1 MPIERH
7 LSAIGCRKTDEG
19 HGRVSN
25 FDFLHDRFAPILGEA
40 RRAEGYAIGDPRTSS
55 FYARRALELAVEWM
69 YEYDTALREPYQRDL
84 SARLHEPTFARL
96 VPPVVRA
103 KMQIIRKR
111 GNEAVH
117 RAGTYGEAQS
127 VPVVCELFHVMFW
140 LATQY
145 APSTDARPAVGRAF
159 DESRIPRPQPG
170 AAAKTRAELQA
181 LGEQVAAQDAAL
193 AAARADNAALAAELD
208 AARDEVAA
216 AKQAAA
222 TLVDTHDYDETQTR
236 DQFIDLL
243 LGEAGWPLDQQRD
256 REFPVSGMPNNSP
269 GGVGFVD
276 YVLWGA
282 DGLPL
287 AVVEAKRT
295 RKDPQVG
302 QQQAKLYTDAL
313 ERRFGQRPLIY
324 YTNGY
329 EHWLWDDTLYPPR
342 AVQGFATRDELSLAV
357 QRRTSRQP
365 LASISID
372 ETVVERPYQH
382 RAIRRVADAFEQ
394 QQRRALLV
402 MATGSGKTRTVIALT
417 DLLMRAGWVK
427 RVLFLADR
435 VALVNQATA
444 AFKTHLPDAG
454 PVNLVTEKGVDG
466 RVMISTYPTMMGLI
480 NEVDGGLRR
489 FGPNHFDLVVIDEAH
504 RSVYQKYGAV
514 FEYFD
519 AHIVGL
525 TATPKDEVDHNTYSL
540 FGLEDGVPTDSY
552 DLDDAIADGYLV
564 PPVGKAVA
572 TTFVRQGIRYDDL
585 SEDEKEQWDLLDWAD
600 GDVPDEV
607 DASAVNQWFFNADTV
622 DKVLQVL
629 MSEGRRVNGGDL
641 LGKTIVFA
649 KSQRHAQFIVER
661 FDANYPHYAGHFARV
676 VTHQVTYAQS
686 LIDDL
691 STPEKFPQIAVS
703 VDMLDT
709 GIDVPEVVNLV
720 FFKEVHSKTK
730 FWQMVGRG
738 TRLRPN
744 LYGPG
749 DDKKDF
755 VIFDV
760 CQNIEY
766 FNLQLPPDR
775 SSRTASLTEQLVTAR
790 VELVRTIDGGSGWG
804 AHADDELAALR
815 ELLVGRLQGRV
826 ADMTL
831 DNVLVRPHRRAV
843 ERFSAGDTWLTL
855 NGDDYQA
862 AASLGALPS
871 AADADDTDE
880 AAKRLDLLALRAQL
894 AALHRDAAALN
905 AVGNAVRGIADALAH
920 QKTIPVIASQLE
932 FIERVA
938 SIDWWADVT
947 VPMLE
952 QMRVRLRELVR
963 LLDPRERPLIYT
975 DFKDTLGP
983 VVDIAVVQDPA
994 GVDRTRFR
1002 AKALAF
1008 LSAHLDDAVLFKVRH
1023 GKQLTSLDIESL
1035 EAIMRE
1041 SGEFT
1046 PGELVIATT
1055 ESDGLGLF
1063 VRTLLGLD
1071 RSAAQDALADFIAG
1085 QSFTANQL
1093 AFLDLLVSQLTM
1105 RGVVDPGLL
1114 FEDPFT
1120 GLAPTGP
1127 QALFTEAQVA
1137 DLIVVLRRV
1146 RQTAEVA

>member
-1 MPIERH
+1 M
-7 LSAIGCRKTDEG
+7 T
-19 HGRVSN
+19 N
-25 FDFLHDRFAPILGEA
+25 FDFLHERFASIVPEA

-69 YEYDTALREPYQRDL
+69 YEYDASLREPYQRDL
-84 SARLHEPTFARL
+84 SARLHEPSFARL
-96 VPPVVRA
+96 VPPVVVA
-103 KMQIIRKR
+103 KMQIIRRR

-117 RAGTYGEAQS
+117 KTGAYSETQS
-127 VPVVCELFHVMFW
+127 VSVVRELFHVLFW
-140 LATQY
+140 MATQY
-145 APSTDARPAVGRAF
+145 APAPDARPAAGRVF
-159 DESRIPRPQPG
+159 DATRIPRPQPG

-181 LGEQVAAQDAAL
+181 LTEQLTAQDAQL
-193 AAARADNAALAAELD
+193 AAARADNAALAAELE
-208 AARDEVAA
+208 AMRAEVAA

-222 TLVDTHDYDETQTR
+222 VLVDTHDYDEAATR
-236 DQFIDLL
+236 DAFIDLL
-243 LGEAGWPLDQQRD
+243 LAEAGWPLDQERD
-256 REFPVSGMPNNSP
+256 REYPVSGMPNNSP
-269 GGVGFVD
+269 GGAGFVD

-302 QQQAKLYTDAL
+302 QQQAKLYADAL
-313 ERRFGQRPLIY
+313 ERQSGQRPLIY

-342 AVQGFATRDELSLAV
+342 AVQGFATRDELALAV

-365 LASISID
+365 LASIPINESI
-372 ETVVERPYQH
+372 VERPYQH
-382 RAIRRVADAFEQ
+382 RAIRRVGEVFEQ

-402 MATGSGKTRTVIALT
+402 MAPGSGKTRTVIALT
-417 DLLMRAGWVK
+417 DLLMKAGWVK

-444 AFKTHLPDAG
+444 AFKAHLPASS

-480 NEVDGGLRR
+480 NEVDGGVRR
-489 FGPNHFDLVVIDEAH
+489 FGPNYFDLIIIDEAH
-504 RSVYQKYGAV
+504 RSVYQKYGAI
-514 FEYFD
+514 FQYFD

-552 DLDDAIADGYLV
+552 DLTDAIADRYLV
-564 PPVGKAVA
+564 PPVGKSVA
-572 TTFVRQGIRYDDL
+572 TSFVRQGIRYDDL
-585 SEDEKEQWDLLDWAD
+585 SDDEKDQWDLLDWAD

-607 DASAVNQWFFNADTV
+607 DASAVNQWLFNADTV
-622 DKVLQVL
+622 DKVLETL
-629 MSEGRRVNGGDL
+629 MTEGRRVNGGDL

-661 FDANYPHYAGHFARV
+661 FDANYPHYAGHFARII
-676 VTHQVTYAQS
+676 THQVTYAQS
-686 LIDDL
+686 LIDDF
-691 STPEKFPQIAVS
+691 STTAKFPQIAVS

-709 GIDVPEVVNLV
+709 GIDVPDVVNLV

-730 FWQMVGRG
+730 YWQMVGRG
-738 TRLRPN
+738 TRLRPD

-755 VIFDV
+755 VILDV

-766 FNLQLPPDR
+766 FNQQLPPDR
-775 SSRTASLTEQLVTAR
+775 STRTASLTERLVTAR
-790 VELVRTIDGGSGWG
+790 VELVRTIDQSSGAG
-804 AHADDELAALR
+804 AHDDPELAGLR
-815 ELLVGRLQGRV
+815 ELLIARLQGRV
-826 ADMTL
+826 AGMSL
-831 DNVLVRPHRRAV
+831 HNVLVRPQRRQV
-843 ERFSAGDTWLTL
+843 EKFAAGEAWL
-855 NGDDYQA
+855 
-862 AASLGALPS
+862 SLGENDYEVAATLGSLPS

-880 AAKRLDLLALRAQL
+880 AAKRFDLLALRAQL
-894 AALHRDAAALN
+894 AVLTGDAPALT
-905 AVGNAVRGIADALAH
+905 AVGNAVRGIADALTH
-920 QKTIPVIASQLE
+920 QKTIPAIASQLE
-932 FIERVA
+932 FIDRVA
-938 SIDWWADVT
+938 SVDWWVDLT

-952 QMRVRLRELVR
+952 QMRVRLRDLVR
-963 LLDPRERPLIYT
+963 LLDPRERPLVYT
-975 DFKDTLGP
+975 DFEDTLGP
-983 VVDIAVVQDPA
+983 VSDIDVVPGSP
-994 GVDRTRFR
+994 GVDRERFR

-1008 LSAHLDDAVLFKVRH
+1008 LRTRADDAVLFKVRH
-1023 GKQLTSLDIESL
+1023 GKQLTALDLESL
-1035 EAIMRE
+1035 ESIMRE

-1046 PGELVIATT
+1046 PSELEFASS
-1055 ESDGLGLF
+1055 ESEGLGLF
-1063 VRTLLGLD
+1063 VRSLLGLD

-1085 QSFTANQL
+1085 QTFTANQL

-1105 RGVVDPGLL
+1105 RGVVEPGLL

-1137 DLIVVLRRV
+1137 DLIVVLKRV
-1146 RQTAEVA
+1146 RSTAEVA

>member
-1 MPIERH
+1 M
-7 LSAIGCRKTDEG
+7 
-19 HGRVSN
+19 SN
-25 FDFLHDRFAPILGEA
+25 FDFLKDRFASILAEA
-40 RRAEGYAIGDPRTSS
+40 RRAEGYAIGDPRTSG

-84 SARLHEPTFARL
+84 SARLHEPTFAHL

-117 RAGTYGEAQS
+117 RATPYGEAHS
-127 VPVVCELFHVMFW
+127 VPVVRELFHVMFW

-145 APSTDARPAVGRAF
+145 AATPESRPAAGRVF
-159 DESRIPRPQPG
+159 DATRIPRPQPG

-181 LGEQVAAQDAAL
+181 LSEQIAAQDAAL
-193 AAARADNAALAAELD
+193 DAAQADNAALTAEIE
-208 AARDEVAA
+208 AARIEIAA

-222 TLVDTHDYDETQTR
+222 TLVDTHDYNEAETR
-236 DQFIDLL
+236 DEFIDLL
-243 LGEAGWPLDQQRD
+243 LGEAGWPLDQPRD
-256 REFPVSGMPNNSP
+256 REFEVSGMPNNSP

-276 YVLWGA
+276 YVLWGL

-295 RKDPQVG
+295 RKDPHAG
-302 QQQAKLYTDAL
+302 QQQAKLYADAL
-313 ERRFGQRPLIY
+313 ERQYGQRPLIY

-342 AVQGFATRDELSLAV
+342 AVHGFATRDELALAV
-357 QRRTSRQP
+357 QRRTSRLP
-365 LASISID
+365 LAGILIN
-372 ETVVERPYQH
+372 EAIVERPYQQ
-382 RAIRRVADAFEQ
+382 RAIRRVGEVFEQ

-402 MATGSGKTRTVIALT
+402 MATGSGKTRTVIALA

-435 VALVNQATA
+435 VALVNQATS
-444 AFKTHLPDAG
+444 AFKTHLPDAS

-480 NEVDGGLRR
+480 NEVDGGVRR
-489 FGPNHFDLVVIDEAH
+489 FGPNYFDLIVIDEAH
-504 RSVYQKYGAV
+504 RSVYAKYGAI

-525 TATPKDEVDHNTYSL
+525 TATPKDQVDHNTYSL

-572 TTFVRQGIRYDDL
+572 TSFVRQGIRYDDL
-585 SEDEKEQWDLLDWAD
+585 TDDEKEQWDLLEWVD

-607 DASAVNQWFFNADTV
+607 DAAAVNQWLFNADTV

-629 MSEGRRVNGGDL
+629 MTEGRRVNGGDL

-649 KSQRHAQFIVER
+649 KSQRHARFIIER
-661 FDANYPHYAGHFARV
+661 FDANYPHYAGHLARLI
-676 VTHQVTYAQS
+676 THQVNYAQS
-686 LIDDL
+686 LIDDF
-691 STPEKFPQIAVS
+691 STSAKFPQIAVS

-709 GIDVPEVVNLV
+709 GIDVPDVVNLV

-738 TRLRPN
+738 TRLRPD

-749 DDKKDF
+749 DDKRDF

-766 FNLQLPPDR
+766 FNQQLPPDR
-775 SSRTASLTEQLVTAR
+775 STRTASLTERLVTSR
-790 VELVRTIDGGSGWG
+790 VELMRAIDSGENT
-804 AHADDELAALR
+804 DLELVALR
-815 ELLVGRLQGRV
+815 ELLAARLQGRV
-826 ADMTL
+826 AGMTL

-843 ERFSAGDTWLTL
+843 ERFSAGEAWLSL
-855 NGDDYQA
+855 GRNGDDNDYALA
-862 AASLGALPS
+862 AELGALPS
-871 AADADDTDE
+871 STDAGDTDE
-880 AAKRLDLLALRAQL
+880 AAKRFDLLALRAQL
-894 AALHRDAAALN
+894 AVLQGDALALN
-905 AVGNAVRGIADALAH
+905 AVGNAVRGIADALTH
-920 QKTIPVIASQLE
+920 QKAIPVIASQLE
-932 FIERVA
+932 FIDRVA
-938 SIDWWADVT
+938 SAEWWVDVT
-947 VPMLE
+947 VALLE
-952 QMRVRLRELVR
+952 QMRVRLRDLVR
-963 LLDPRERPLIYT
+963 LIDARERPLIYT
-975 DFKDTLGP
+975 DFEDTLGP
-983 VVDIAVVQDPA
+983 VTDVTLVVGSP
-994 GVDRTRFR
+994 GVDRNRFR
-1002 AKALAF
+1002 SKALVF
-1008 LSAHLDDAVLFKVRH
+1008 LRAHLDDAVLFKVRH
-1023 GKQLTSLDIESL
+1023 GKQLTALDLEAL
-1035 EAIMRE
+1035 EAIMRD

-1046 PGELVIATT
+1046 TGELQLVMT
-1055 ESDGLGLF
+1055 EGAGLGLF

-1071 RSAAQDALADFIAG
+1071 RTAAQDALADFIAG
-1085 QSFTANQL
+1085 QTFNANQL
-1093 AFLDLLVSQLTM
+1093 AFLDLLVTQLTM
-1105 RGVVDPGLL
+1105 RGIVDPGLL

-1127 QALFTEAQVA
+1127 QALFTNAQVA
-1137 DLIVVLRRV
+1137 DLVVVLTRV

>member
-1 MPIERH
+1 M
-7 LSAIGCRKTDEG
+7 
-19 HGRVSN
+19 SN
-25 FDFLHDRFAPILGEA
+25 FDFLSERFAPIAAEA
-40 RRAEGYAIGDPRTSS
+40 RRAEGYAARDPRTSS
-55 FYARRALELAVEWM
+55 FYARRALELLVEWM

-84 SARLHEPTFARL
+84 SARLHEPTFTRL
-96 VPPVVRA
+96 VPPVVVT
-103 KMQIIRKR
+103 KMQIIRRR

-117 RAGTYGEAQS
+117 RSGGYTEAQS
-127 VPVVCELFHVMFW
+127 VPVVRELFHVLFW
-140 LATQY
+140 FATQY
-145 APSTDARPAVGRAF
+145 AADVAQRPAAGRAF
-159 DESRIPRPQPG
+159 DAALIPRPQPG
-170 AAAKTRAELQA
+170 VAAKTLAELQA
-181 LGEQVAAQDAAL
+181 LTEQVAAQDAAL
-193 AAARADNAALAAELD
+193 AAARADNAVLAAALEQ
-208 AARDEVAA
+208 ARAEVAA
-216 AKQAAA
+216 ARQAAA
-222 TLVDTHDYDETQTR
+222 ALVDTHDYDEAATR
-236 DQFIDLL
+236 DTFIDLL
-243 LGEAGWPLDQQRD
+243 LAEAGWPLDQPRD
-256 REFPVSGMPNNSP
+256 REFEVSGMPNNSP

-302 QQQAKLYTDAL
+302 QQQAKVYADAL
-313 ERRFGQRPLIY
+313 ERQFGQRPIIY

-329 EHWLWDDTLYPPR
+329 EHWLWDDTHYPPR
-342 AVQGFATRDELSLAV
+342 PVQGFATRDQLALAV
-357 QRRTSRQP
+357 QRRSTRQP
-365 LASISID
+365 LTSIPID
-372 ETVVERPYQH
+372 DRIVERPYQQ
-382 RAIRRVADAFEQ
+382 RAIRRVGEVLEQ

-444 AFKTHLPDAG
+444 AFRQHLPASS

-466 RVMISTYPTMMGLI
+466 RVMVSTYPTMMGLM
-480 NEVDGGLRR
+480 NEVIDGVRR
-489 FGPNHFDLVVIDEAH
+489 FGPNHFDLIVIDEAH
-504 RSVYQKYGAV
+504 RSVYQKYGAI

-552 DLDDAIADGYLV
+552 DLTDAIADGYLV

-572 TTFVRQGIRYDDL
+572 TSFVRQGIRYDDL
-585 SEDEKEQWDLLDWAD
+585 SDDEKEQWDLLDWAD

-607 DASAVNQWFFNADTV
+607 DATAVNNWLFNADTV
-622 DKVLQVL
+622 DKVLEVL
-629 MSEGRRVNGGDL
+629 MTEGRRVNGGDL
-641 LGKTIVFA
+641 LGKTIIFA

-661 FDANYPHYAGHFARV
+661 FDASYPHYRGHFARII
-676 VTHQVTYAQS
+676 THQVTYAQS
-686 LIDDL
+686 LIDDF
-691 STPEKFPQIAVS
+691 STTDRLPQIAVS

-709 GIDVPEVVNLV
+709 GIDVPDVVNLV

-730 FWQMVGRG
+730 YWQMVGRG
-738 TRLRPN
+738 TRLRPE

-766 FNLQLPPDR
+766 FNQQLPPDR
-775 SSRTASLTEQLVTAR
+775 SSRTASLTERLVSAR
-790 VELVRTIDGGSGWG
+790 VELMRTIDQASGGG
-804 AHADDELAALR
+804 AHPDPELAALR
-815 ELLVGRLQGRV
+815 ELVAARLHDRV
-826 ADMTL
+826 AGMSL
-831 DNVLVRPHRRAV
+831 DNVLVRPHRRRVEHFAAGESWLALDDDQYAV
-843 ERFSAGDTWLTL
+843 
-855 NGDDYQA
+855 A
-862 AASLGALPS
+862 AELGALPS

-880 AAKRLDLLALRAQL
+880 AAKRFDLLALRAQL
-894 AALHRDAAALN
+894 AVLNRDVPSLT
-905 AVGNAVRGIADALAH
+905 AVGNAVRGIVDALAH
-920 QKTIPVIASQLE
+920 QKTIPAIASQLE
-932 FIERVA
+932 FIDRVA
-938 SIDWWADVT
+938 GVDWWVDVM

-952 QMRVRLRELVR
+952 QMRVRLRDLIR
-963 LLDPRERPLIYT
+963 LIDPRERPLIYT
-975 DFKDTLGP
+975 DFEDTLGP
-983 VVDIAVVQDPA
+983 VSDVTVVATNP
-994 GVDRTRFR
+994 GVDRERFR
-1002 AKALAF
+1002 SKALAF
-1008 LSAHLDDAVLFKVRH
+1008 LRAHADDAVLHKVRH
-1023 GKQLTSLDIESL
+1023 GKQLTALDL
-1035 EAIMRE
+1035 EQLDAIMRQ

-1046 PGELVIATT
+1046 EGELALATT

-1063 VRTLLGLD
+1063 VRSLLGLD

-1085 QSFTANQL
+1085 ETFTANQL

-1105 RGVVDPGLL
+1105 RGIVEPGLL

-1127 QALFTEAQVA
+1127 QALFSEEQVA
-1137 DLIVVLRRV
+1137 ELIVVLRRV